1 MPENEAPKKKLT
13 GALNPFK
20 ASQRRTLS
28 FTWMARSITAIF
40 LLLMVYF
47 IAMIVLQ
54 RSWQAIILTGVYLL
68 LSTVAIWIQTRKSD
82 AESLNEVVIFSILA
96 EIGLAVL
103 SPFVKSI
110 WVPIAII
117 SLVFTFIISSI
128 ITQYSNTSR
137 WSNFI
142 FPIGLVIS
150 VGIAVIGINVLTAQL
165 SFPYLLVVFYV
176 LLALVVGLYLF
187 LLFSN
192 RVQAGLRIKLTSIF
206 LAITLIPLILITVI
220 QSVFLQNAIQNQA
233 NTALRL
239 AAEHVGST
247 IDAFVK
253 TNLDSVAQQSSL
265 SVLSN
270 FINVYSTG
278 KSEGSPEK
286 QELVNT
292 IQTLRSGLVP
302 YTPSYAI
309 FDADGKNIYDTNP
322 QQINSVETNA
332 DYFVQAKLTGK
343 AYASTVEF
351 ASTTNNP
358 YLYFSAPILNA
369 QNQFIGVLRIR
380 YDALILQKT
389 LQDYVGLVG
398 PSTFPVLLDDNNI
411 RLADTITPN
420 LIYKAVSTLSG
431 SVASTLV
438 KANKLPSNTTNYATN
453 IPAYAAALKN
463 YATAPSFALDVHPEQ
478 TTNLQVG
485 YIIRLTTQSWK
496 VVYLQNQS
504 AILAIRDQ
512 QLRVSTLIATAI
524 AAVAGIIGTIVSILI
539 SNPISSLTSTAEKI
553 ATGDLQ
559 AQAVI
564 KSRDEIE
571 TLATAFN
578 LMTSQL
584 RGFIGELENRVN
596 ERTRQL
602 ADQNQT
608 LVFRGRQLQTVSDV
622 ARGITQTQDLETL
635 LSRIV
640 TLISQR
646 FGFYHVGVFLVDADK
661 NYAVLRASNSE
672 GGQRMLARHHQL
684 KVGQVGIVGYVTAQ
698 GKPRTATDVGQDAV
712 YFSNPDLPETKSEMA
727 LPLAVGDNIIGA
739 LDVQSKQSNAFTEQ
753 DLELFSTLADQVAI
767 AIYNNE
773 LFAETSKAL
782 EEAQKVHR
790 QYLEQQWSR
799 EAATRAAQ
807 GFQYTPEGIRPI
819 SDEEQPE
826 VREALLKGE
835 PVQLDNPQGSGA
847 PVLAVPIRVR
857 GETIGVIH
865 LEESSG
871 SRLGWS
877 PDEIETIKNVSDQ
890 IGLALEN
897 ARLFEQ
903 TVRRAE
909 RERKVL
915 EITSKIR
922 STTDPKAMMDI
933 ARTEL
938 QRALHAEKNTKPQ
951 TGTP

>member
-1 MPENEAPKKKLT
+1 MPENQIPTKKPT

-20 ASQRRTLS
+20 VARRRNLPMVWLS
-28 FTWMARSITAIF
+28 RSVIGLS

-47 IAMIVLQ
+47 VVLTVMQ
-54 RSWQAIILTGVYLL
+54 RSWQVITLAGIYLL
-68 LSTVAIWIQTRKSD
+68 ISAVAIWYQSRQAD
-82 AESLNEVVIFSILA
+82 PESLSGIITMAILF
-96 EIGLAVL
+96 EIALAVL
-103 SPFVKSI
+103 APFVKNI
-110 WVPIAII
+110 WVPAAIMN
-117 SLVFTFIISSI
+117 LVFTFIISSV
-128 ITQYSNTSR
+128 ITQFTSAER
-137 WSNFI
+137 WVNLV

-150 VGIAVIGINVLTAQL
+150 VAIAVIGINIAALQVNV
-165 SFPYLLVVFYV
+165 PYLAIGFYV
-176 LLALVVGLYLF
+176 LLGIVLAFYIYL
-187 LLFSN
+187 LISN

-206 LAITLIPLILITVI
+206 LAITLIPLIVITVI

-239 AAEHVGST
+239 AAEQVSSS
-247 IDAFVK
+247 IDTFIK
-253 TNLDSVAQQSSL
+253 SNTDSVAQQAAL
-265 SVLSN
+265 SIFPN
-270 FINVYSTG
+270 FLAINATG
-278 KSEGSPEK
+278 KAEGSPEK
-286 QELVNT
+286 LEMIST
-292 IQTLRSGLVP
+292 INTLRSGLAP
-302 YTPSYAI
+302 YTPTFSVI
-309 FDADGKNIYDTNP
+309 NSDALIVYDTNP
-322 QQINSVETNA
+322 QQIGQSVTNA
-332 DYFVQAKLTGK
+332 DYFVQPKLTGG
-343 AYASTVEF
+343 AYASSVQFLPETG
-351 ASTTNNP
+351 NG
-358 YLYFSAPILNA
+358 YIYFSAPIYSTEGA
-369 QNQFIGVLRIR
+369 FVGVLRVR

-398 PSTFPVLLDDNNI
+398 PSTFPVLFDENNL

-420 LIYKAVSTLSG
+420 LLYKTVIPLSG

-438 KANKLPSNTTNYATN
+438 KANRLLSSTASFTTN
-453 IPAYAAALKN
+453 IPTLAAALKN
-463 YATAPSFALDVHPEQ
+463 SATTPTFTSDVHPGE
-478 TTNLQVG
+478 TGNLEVG
-485 YIIRLTTQSWK
+485 YIVKLNTQPWK
-496 VVYLQNQS
+496 VAYMENQS
-504 AILAIRDQ
+504 AILSIRDQ
-512 QLRVSTLIATAI
+512 QLRVTTLIATAI

-539 SNPISSLTSTAEKI
+539 TNPISSLTSTAEKV

-564 KSRDEIE
+564 KTRDEIE

-584 RGFIGELENRVN
+584 RGFIGELENRVT
-596 ERTRQL
+596 ERTKQL
-602 ADQNQT
+602 AQQNEA

-646 FGFYHVGVFLVDADK
+646 FGFYHVGVFLVDAQK
-661 NYAVLRASNSE
+661 NYAVLRAANSE
-672 GGQRMLARHHQL
+672 GGKRMLARHHQL

-739 LDVQSKQSNAFTEQ
+739 LDVQSTQSNAFTEQ

-767 AIYNNE
+767 AIYNNQ
-773 LFAETSKAL
+773 LYGETSRAL
-782 EEAQKVHR
+782 EDAQKVHR
-790 QYLEQQWSR
+790 QYLDQQWSR
-799 EAATRAAQ
+799 ETAGRTAQ
-807 GFQYTPEGIRPI
+807 GFQYTPEGIHPI
-819 SDEEQPE
+819 SEEEQPE

-835 PVQLDNPQGSGA
+835 PVQLTNTSGGSA

-865 LEESSG
+865 LEESGS

-903 TVRRAE
+903 TVRRAD

-922 STTDPKAMMDI
+922 STTDPKAMLEI
-933 ARTEL
+933 AKAEL
-938 QRALHAEKNTKPQ
+938 QRALQSQKDAKVEPDNA
-951 TGTP
+951 